1 MVSMREQ
8 EPATQGDPDLPA
20 PAPAPP
26 SGYLDAVGGQ
36 PLLPVA
42 QRAWSAA
49 ADQSWADPA
58 RLHHRGRRAGMVL
71 DAARASVATS
81 LGVRPEE
88 VYFTACGPVSIG
100 AAVAGMAEG
109 RSRVSGRIVA
119 SAVESM
125 ALMTAVEAAS
135 TELELVPVGRT
146 GRIDLEQWQRALE
159 LPTALACLQA
169 ANAEVG
175 TRQPIQLAA
184 RAAHDLGIPVLVD
197 ATQVVGRD
205 DIPPD
210 WDLLTASARDWGGPA
225 GVGVLAVRASARWIP
240 DQTPDR
246 GWVGGFPDI
255 PAAAAAATALEY
267 LGPVAAQESERL
279 RTLVDRLRHE
289 LPAAVEGLEVAGDP
303 DDRLPHILTFT
314 CTDITGEILV
324 TELDRRGVAVAS
336 GSACTA
342 DNRMP
347 SHVLAAM
354 GISSDASVRVSLP
367 IGCTTATVD
376 LLLAE
381 LPGAVATVRAR
392 FEP

>member
-1 MVSMREQ
+1 M
-8 EPATQGDPDLPA
+8 L
-20 PAPAPP
+20 
-26 SGYLDAVGGQ
+26 
-36 PLLPVA
+36 
-42 QRAWSAA
+42 
-49 ADQSWADPA
+49 
-58 RLHHRGRRAGMVL
+58 L
-71 DAARASVATS
+71 DAARASVAAS
-81 LGVRPEE
+81 LGTRPDEI
-88 VYFTACGPVSIG
+88 YFTASGPVSIA
-100 AAVAGMAEG
+100 AAVAGMVEG
-109 RSRVSGRIVA
+109 RSRISRRAVA

-125 ALMTAVEAAS
+125 ALMTAAEQEAS
-135 TELELVPVGRT
+135 DVTLVPVDRFGRV
-146 GRIDLEQWQRALE
+146 DLAAWAVALE
-159 LPTALACLQA
+159 EPTAVACLQA

-175 TRQPIQLAA
+175 TRQPIAAAA
-184 RAAHDLGIPVLVD
+184 RIAHDHGVPLLVD

-240 DQTPDR
+240 EQTPDR

-255 PAAAAAATALEY
+255 AAAAAAASALEY
-267 LGPVAAQESERL
+267 LRPVAAEESLRL
-279 RTLVDRLRHE
+279 RGLVEHLRDE
-289 LPAAVEGLEVAGDP
+289 LPRAVPGLEVAGDP
-303 DDRLPHILTFT
+303 TDRLPHILTFT
-314 CTDITGEILV
+314 CADVTGEILV

-367 IGCTTATVD
+367 FGCTSATVRM
-376 LLLAE
+376 LINE

-392 FEP
+392 FDS

>member
-1 MVSMREQ
+1 M
-8 EPATQGDPDLPA
+8 
-20 PAPAPP
+20 
-26 SGYLDAVGGQ
+26 
-36 PLLPVA
+36 LPVA
-42 QRAWSAA
+42 NRAWSAA
-49 ADQSWADPA
+49 VDQSWADPA
-58 RLHHRGRRAGMVL
+58 RLHHRGRRAGMLL

-81 LGVRPEE
+81 LGARPDEI
-88 VYFTACGPVSIG
+88 YFTASGPVSLG
-100 AAVAGMAEG
+100 AAVSGMVEG
-109 RSRVSGRIVA
+109 RSRISRRVVA

-125 ALMTAVEAAS
+125 ALMTAAQSVAS
-135 TELELVPVGRT
+135 DVDLVPVDRF
-146 GRIDLEQWQRALE
+146 GRIDLEAWQAAVGVE
-159 LPTALACLQA
+159 TAVACLQA

-175 TRQPIQLAA
+175 TRQPIA
-184 RAAHDLGIPVLVD
+184 RAARIAHDRGIPLLVD

-240 DQTPDR
+240 EQTPDR

-255 PAAAAAATALEY
+255 AAAAAAATALEY
-267 LGPVAAQESERL
+267 LRAVGAEESLRL
-279 RTLVDRLRHE
+279 RALVDELRAQ
-289 LPAAVEGLEVAGDP
+289 LPSVVSGLELAGDAV
-303 DDRLPHILTFT
+303 DRLPHILTFT
-314 CTDITGEILV
+314 CADVTGEILV

-367 IGCTTATVD
+367 FGCTPQTVRMLID
-376 LLLAE
+376 E
-381 LPGAVATVRAR
+381 LPDAVAAVRAR
-392 FEP
+392 FDS